1 MAIPKDL
8 LSVLVCPKCQG
19 PVRTAPD
26 GNAVLCNRC
35 QLHYPVRDDVPVMIA
50 EEAVVLGQA
59 QAEEEL
65 SHMTGHK
72 SVSIFVV
79 EGKNKGLEV
88 KLPLG
93 CCRAVG
99 RSIDELESTRVFDAS
114 GVVGLD
120 DSTKQVVMTYV
131 TQQFQGGK
139 STDSAA
145 GGDIGAF
152 RRLPD
157 LSLSDGAISRL
168 HAMMFHG
175 PNGVGI
181 LDLVSKNGTFVN
193 GVEVESK
200 FLQESDVVT
209 IGGSKLRIG
218 AGES

>member
-1 MAIPKDL
+1 MAIPKEL

-19 PVRTAPD
+19 PVRASPD
-26 GNAVLCNRC
+26 GNALLCNRC

-50 EEAVVLGQA
+50 EEAVALGQA
-59 QAEEEL
+59 QAEAEL
-65 SHMTGHK
+65 SHMTGQK
-72 SVSIFVV
+72 SVAIFVV
-79 EGKNKGLEV
+79 EGKNKGLELT
-88 KLPLG
+88 LPQG

-120 DSTKQVVMTYV
+120 DSTKQLVLKYV
-131 TQQFQGGK
+131 TQQFQGGE
-139 STDSAA
+139 STKSAA

-157 LSLSDGAISRL
+157 LSLSDGAVSRL

-209 IGGSKLRIG
+209 IGGSKIRIG
-218 AGES
+218 KGES